1 MDVVQL
7 RPALTVEHVTRLVTS
22 QASDSSVHAS
32 QTSLESSVKLP
43 HAPLLAGS
51 ELTIHAIR
59 SLMNK

>member
-32 QTSLESSVKLP
+32 QTSLESSVKLV
-43 HAPLLAGS
+43 
-51 ELTIHAIR
+51 
-59 SLMNK
+59 SLVLQVYMRFLDRHCFNFRGI